1 MVENQETV
9 YIHQTTYFKQQ
20 TVHVTNH
27 AVEFLDLDSFL
38 FVFFDIANGHLTH
51 VKNPLDA
58 GAASSG
64 DRGRG

>member
-1 MVENQETV
+1 MSL
-9 YIHQTTYFKQQ
+9 I
-20 TVHVTNH
+20 
-27 AVEFLDLDSFL
+27 L
-38 FVFFDIANGHLTH
+38 FPFCFFDIANGHLTH